1 MSDETPR
8 TDAIL
13 TEWLPKIT
21 AADGDAECKA
31 VILGFVRVLGYHA
44 RDLECELAAMTAER
58 DGWKIAC
65 EAAQKVA
72 RDNEAENAAMRVDL
86 DAAVKWIFDVGV
98 EMESGDDRNVT
109 MAAIRAV
116 NAAATHLERELAA
129 MTAERESAFAA
140 LARCISTGEQ
150 SPEVDARI
158 YAGIMRIRGDRDEAR
173 ALLREVYDYLESLKF
188 TPNPNAPGHRHNI
201 PGRWDGDGA
210 ACTWCATWSRV
221 RACVQQ
227 PDIHHRGTEGTEN
240 G

>member
-1 MSDETPR
+1 MC
-8 TDAIL
+8 
-13 TEWLPKIT
+13 
-21 AADGDAECKA
+21 ECTREK
-31 VILGFVRVLGYHA
+31 
-44 RDLECELAAMTAER
+44 LAALQAER

-72 RDNEAENAAMRVDL
+72 RDNEAE
-86 DAAVKWIFDVGV
+86 
-98 EMESGDDRNVT
+98 
-109 MAAIRAV
+109 
-116 NAAATHLERELAA
+116 LA
-129 MTAERESAFAA
+129 
-140 LARCISTGEQ
+140 
-150 SPEVDARI
+150 
-158 YAGIMRIRGDRDEAR
+158 EAR

-227 PDIHHRGTEGTEN
+227 PDIHHRGTEATEN

>member
-1 MSDETPR
+1 MSETPR

-13 TEWLPKIT
+13 TEWMPKIT

-44 RDLECELAAMTAER
+44 RDLELELAAMRAER
-58 DGWKIAC
+58 D
-65 EAAQKVA
+65 E
-72 RDNEAENAAMRVDL
+72 
-86 DAAVKWIFDVGV
+86 
-98 EMESGDDRNVT
+98 
-109 MAAIRAV
+109 
-116 NAAATHLERELAA
+116 
-129 MTAERESAFAA
+129 
-140 LARCISTGEQ
+140 
-150 SPEVDARI
+150 P
-158 YAGIMRIRGDRDEAR
+158 R

-210 ACTWCATWSRV
+210 ACTWCATWARV

-227 PDIHHRGTEGTEN
+227 PDIHHRDTEATEN